1 MHAASARACLLA
13 HQLSRFASS
22 NGAEGGSVEQPVWD
36 EEDDMKPSNQPKRRE
51 RRRSRAPRFSG
62 VQVAAAL
69 DLLANQTAHD
79 LSRADFSA
87 FEARKYS
94 WQQLAQGV
102 IESLARSLLELE
114 DVAETSERAQ
124 LLWHRLEARRDA
136 GVRTTRETQD
146 AIQLMRRTAGCVASL
161 SALRNGAPVHDV
173 KASFDARLA
182 FSRSGSASLHSS
194 PTHPLARRLF
204 TASCALVWRQ
214 SSAASTLAA
223 KTRLSLARLSHI
235 SLLGPT
241 RLVPNSRGATASE
254 VCNYTFALCPRH
266 VAHHFRTLRVA
277 WHAWPSA
284 KGPARS
290 LNTPILPSRP
300 F

>member
-1 MHAASARACLLA
+1 MPAHSYTSIAKRPMHAASARACLLA

-22 NGAEGGSVEQPVWD
+22 NGAEGGSIEQPVWD
-36 EEDDMKPSNQPKRRE
+36 EEDDMKPSNRPKPRE
-51 RRRSRAPRFSG
+51 RCRSRAPRFSG

-87 FEARKYS
+87 FKARKYS
-94 WQQLAQGV
+94 WQELAQGV

-146 AIQLMRRTAGCVASL
+146 AIQLMRRTAGCVSSL

-173 KASFDARLA
+173 KACIRCTSSILSLWKRVSALVPDASPRTAALHRLVRA
-182 FSRSGSASLHSS
+182 GLEAVERRLDACSEDKALARTSLASLAPRPDTPS
-194 PTHPLARRLF
+194 TQLAW
-204 TASCALVWRQ
+204 SD
-214 SSAASTLAA
+214 
-223 KTRLSLARLSHI
+223 
-235 SLLGPT
+235 G
-241 RLVPNSRGATASE
+241 E
-254 VCNYTFALCPRH
+254 
-266 VAHHFRTLRVA
+266 
-277 WHAWPSA
+277 
-284 KGPARS
+284 
-290 LNTPILPSRP
+290 
-300 F
+300 